1 MRITSVDDVFGLVGA
16 SLPSGALGVAL
27 ELGLFWTL
35 EDGPRTVRA
44 IADEFDIPVHR
55 CRAWLGLLASIGLL
69 EEREDG
75 YELSSTGRSAI
86 LEGGSRETWRYL
98 AQEAREAYP
107 LGFDLV
113 HRLGVRGPVSDD
125 PDAITHYVDKLRATP
140 ERARR
145 FTELLY
151 ELHGWLGQAVASTVD
166 LSGAR
171 RLLDLGGGS
180 GVVSLALLKTF
191 PDLTAV
197 VADIPEVCAA
207 GREIADATDEASR
220 IDYLPIDVSQDDVPG
235 GFDVIVTCD
244 APFYGALL
252 VRISRA
258 LPPGGRYLL
267 VDRWIDTGPTQRAAL
282 APEVFE
288 RSLVD
293 PALVVPTIEQVYAD
307 LRATGLEP
315 TPYTELPR
323 PAWKLIE
330 ARRAKPS
337 TSLPALQGSSA
348 VVR

>member
-1 MRITSVDDVFGLVGA
+1 MRITSVDDVFGLMGA
-16 SLPSGALGVAL
+16 SLPSAALGVAL

-35 EDGPRTVRA
+35 ENGPRTSPD
-44 IADEFDIPVHR
+44 IAAELDIPEHR
-55 CRAWLGLLASIGLL
+55 CRAWLGLLASLGLL
-69 EEREDG
+69 EERDDG
-75 YELSSTGRSAI
+75 FVLSSTGRSAI
-86 LEGGSRETWRYL
+86 LGGGARETWRYL

-107 LGFDLV
+107 LGLDLV
-113 HRLGVRGPVSDD
+113 HRLGVLGPVSDE
-125 PDAITHYVDKLRATP
+125 PDAIAHYVDKLRSTP

-145 FTELLY
+145 FTYLLY

-166 LSGAR
+166 LGGAR

-180 GVVSLALLKTF
+180 GVVSLALLKRF

-197 VADIPEVCAA
+197 VADIPAVCAA
-207 GREIADATDEASR
+207 GREIADGTDEASR
-220 IDYLPIDVSQDDVPG
+220 IDYRPIDIRLDDLPD
-235 GFDVIVTCD
+235 GFDVIMTCD
-244 APFYGALL
+244 ASFDEALFA
-252 VRISRA
+252 RISRA

-282 APEVFE
+282 APEVFQ

-293 PALVVPTIEQVYAD
+293 PDTTVPTIEQVYRGLHAVD
-307 LRATGLEP
+307 LEP
-315 TPYTELPR
+315 SPYAELDR

-330 ARRAKPS
+330 ARRTETS